1 LLFCSKAAILSLQS
15 QAKKVGIVQKLLT
28 GCVGT
33 ETRFII
39 RSLEGKLRIGLAEK
53 TLVTALAHAM
63 VLKSIGELQ
72 PDLGVL
78 PNHPLTSLTTLRSIV
93 PSLSGDKRLPQ
104 STLAERLAKGAE
116 IVKAVYR
123 CVRQVDVSCI
133 GLWQLITINDIH
145 SELPNY
151 DLIVPALLEG
161 GVEKLPELC
170 KLTPGLWQLSLASR
184 RFIVD

>member
-1 LLFCSKAAILSLQS
+1 MDSVKIGFCSKGAILSHQS

-78 PNHPLTSLTTLRSIV
+78 PNHPLTFPDDSSFHRSIV
-93 PSLSGDKRLPQ
+93 IRG
-104 STLAERLAKGAE
+104 
-116 IVKAVYR
+116 
-123 CVRQVDVSCI
+123 
-133 GLWQLITINDIH
+133 
-145 SELPNY
+145 
-151 DLIVPALLEG
+151 
-161 GVEKLPELC
+161 
-170 KLTPGLWQLSLASR
+170 
-184 RFIVD
+184 